1 MCNST
6 LLNKLSTLIQ
16 SSKNFF
22 QIEHPAFPR
31 ATDFVHR
38 QSGQRLADEEK
49 SGLKADLLRI
59 IREEELEL
67 KADLIRVIREEVGSF
82 FVTLM

>member
-1 MCNST
+1 MVES
-6 LLNKLSTLIQ
+6 
-16 SSKNFF
+16 
-22 QIEHPAFPR
+22 PAFPR
-31 ATDFVHR
+31 ATDLVHR
-38 QSGQRLADEEK
+38 QSGQRLADADEEK

-67 KADLIRVIREEVGSF
+67 KADLIRVFSKRNRQYSL